1 MGSKPKTSK
10 QQSLAGASD
19 QLLNDAL
26 SDINGLF
33 GGGDSQADAQAPR
46 ESPSV
51 TPEVPAEKT
60 AEAVQAPSSVQEANV
75 QVIKPR
81 PDGQTSDT
89 SAEASAEE
97 KQKTVPSAVQD
108 ADAKVEEQVVAEP
121 KPKPKRKRKTVVAR
135 GAEGACLI
143 PLPPKRVAKPERE
156 AMLIRLPVEDK
167 KAVEQMAEERGLSV
181 SAFCAAILHAIVQQ
195 ARNDT

>member
-1 MGSKPKTSK
+1 MGSKARTSK
-10 QQSLAGASD
+10 QQALTGASD

-33 GGGDSQADAQAPR
+33 GGGDSQADAQAPQER
-46 ESPSV
+46 PTV
-51 TPEVPAEKT
+51 MPEVPAEKT
-60 AEAVQAPSSVQEANV
+60 AEAVQAPSSVQEADV
-75 QVIKPR
+75 QVEPE
-81 PDGQTSDT
+81 PDGQTLEA

-108 ADAKVEEQVVAEP
+108 ADAKAEEQVVVEP

-135 GAEGACLI
+135 GAEGACLV

-181 SAFCAAILHAIVQQ
+181 SAFCAAILHVIVQQ